1 MAGYYPTLAVL
12 NWLKQRA
19 SRRVESTTTMLF
31 PWDGKYDDQKGGE
44 KYCEWLIRG
53 TLPSVFLEK
62 SSQFR
67 RAFLQHY

>member
-1 MAGYYPTLAVL
+1 
-12 NWLKQRA
+12 
-19 SRRVESTTTMLF
+19 MLF

-62 SSQFR
+62 WSQFKITR
-67 RAFLQHY
+67 IYKHFYNTVTAYLTQV